1 MAVRL
6 DYVMK
11 ETGSNLVRNLTLTLA
26 SLLTVAIA
34 LAFVAVSFLIGTGIN
49 QSFLGLRSDVQMFVY
64 MNPTANE
71 EQIDSVNSSLRE
83 NPQVAEVSFLDR
95 DATFAEFER
104 LFEEQPDFV
113 SAIKPEELPQSFR
126 VKPTSTDADIV
137 SAVGNEFE
145 DMPGVLRVEYAEEY
159 ARQVQSSLTT
169 LNSWVRIFGIALIF
183 VSVLLIFN
191 TIRTAVFAR
200 RREIEVMRLVGASNW
215 FIRLPFMA
223 EGMVQ
228 GILGVLAAAGL
239 TWGFDALWKANF
251 VNQVSFE
258 LLNQIRWTSG
268 DLWVALGMVLLVGAV
283 TGRRGLGHRRRSLP
297 EGLSLRLPSSGLRRR
312 DFS

>member
-6 DYVMK
+6 DYVLK

-64 MNPTANE
+64 MNPSAT
-71 EQIDSVNSSLRE
+71 QDQVDSVRNELQQ
-83 NPQVAEVSFLDR
+83 NPQVGEVDFLNQE
-95 DATFAEFER
+95 ATYAEFQR
-104 LFEEQPDFV
+104 LFEDQPDFV

-126 VKPTSTDADIV
+126 VKPTSTDADVV
-137 SAVGNEFE
+137 SAVGAEFE
-145 DMPGVLRVEYAEEY
+145 TMTGVLRVVYAEEY
-159 ARQVQSSLTT
+159 ARQVQRSLTT

-215 FIRLPFMA
+215 FIRLPFMT

-228 GILGVLAAAGL
+228 GMLGAFAAAGL
-239 TWGFDALWKANF
+239 TWGFDALWKRNF

-258 LLNQIRWTSG
+258 LLNQIKWTSG
-268 DLWVALGMVLLVGAV
+268 DLWTAVLMILAVGAI
-283 TGRRGLGHRRRSLP
+283 TGAIG
-297 EGLSLRLPSSGLRRR
+297 SGIAVGRYLKV
-312 DFS
+312 

>member
-6 DYVMK
+6 DYVLK

-64 MNPTANE
+64 MNPTATE
-71 EQIDSVNSSLRE
+71 EQIDSVRSSLE
-83 NPQVAEVSFLDR
+83 DNPQVESITFLDR
-95 DATFAEFER
+95 EATFEEFQR
-104 LFEEQPDFV
+104 LFEDQPDFV
-113 SAIKPEELPQSFR
+113 DAIRPEELPQSFR
-126 VKPTSTDADIV
+126 VKPTSTDADV
-137 SAVGNEFE
+137 VAAVGSEFE
-145 DMPGVLRVEYAEEY
+145 SMTGVLRVEYAEEY
-159 ARQVQSSLTT
+159 ARQVQRSLTT

-223 EGMVQ
+223 EGLVQ
-228 GILGVLAAAGL
+228 GILGAAAAAGL
-239 TWGFDALWKANF
+239 TWGFDALWKRNF

-258 LLNQIRWTSG
+258 LLNQIKWTSG
-268 DLWVALGMVLLVGAV
+268 DLWAAVGMILLVGAI
-283 TGRRGLGHRRRSLP
+283 TGAIG
-297 EGLSLRLPSSGLRRR
+297 SGIAVGRYLKV
-312 DFS
+312 

>member
-6 DYVMK
+6 DYVLK

-64 MNPTANE
+64 MNPSAT
-71 EQIDSVNSSLRE
+71 QDQVDSVRNELE
-83 NPQVAEVSFLDR
+83 GNPQVGEVDFLNKE
-95 DATFAEFER
+95 ATYAEFQR
-104 LFEEQPDFV
+104 LFEDQPDFV
-113 SAIKPEELPQSFR
+113 QAIKPEELPQSFR
-126 VKPTSTDADIV
+126 VKPTSTDADVV
-137 SAVGNEFE
+137 SAVGAEFE
-145 DMPGVLRVEYAEEY
+145 TMTGVLRVVYAEEY
-159 ARQVQSSLTT
+159 ARQVQRSLTT

-215 FIRLPFMA
+215 FIRLPFMT

-228 GILGVLAAAGL
+228 GVLGAFAAAGL
-239 TWGFDALWKANF
+239 TWGFDALWKRNF

-258 LLNQIRWTSG
+258 LLNQIKWTSG
-268 DLWVALGMVLLVGAV
+268 DLWTAVLMILAVGAI
-283 TGRRGLGHRRRSLP
+283 TGAIG
-297 EGLSLRLPSSGLRRR
+297 SGIAVGRYLKV
-312 DFS
+312 

>member
-1 MAVRL
+1 VAVRL
-6 DYVMK
+6 DYVLK

-64 MNPTANE
+64 MNPSATD
-71 EQIDSVNSSLRE
+71 EQVTSVRSQLEE
-83 NPQVAEVSFLDR
+83 NPQVEQVDFLDR
-95 DATFAEFER
+95 EATFAEFQR
-104 LFEEQPDFV
+104 LFEDQPDFV
-113 SAIKPEELPQSFR
+113 SAIRPEELPQSFR
-126 VKPTSTDADIV
+126 VKPSSTDADVV

-145 DMPGVLRVEYAEEY
+145 TMTGVLRVVYAEEY
-159 ARQVQSSLTT
+159 ARQVQRSLTT

-215 FIRLPFMA
+215 FIRLPFMT

-228 GILGVLAAAGL
+228 GILGAFAAAGL
-239 TWGFDALWKANF
+239 TWGFDALWRQNF

-268 DLWVALGMVLLVGAV
+268 DLWTALIMIVAVGAI
-283 TGRRGLGHRRRSLP
+283 TGAIG
-297 EGLSLRLPSSGLRRR
+297 SGIAVGRYLKV
-312 DFS
+312 

>member
-6 DYVMK
+6 DYVLK

-64 MNPTANE
+64 MNPSATD
-71 EQIDSVNSSLRE
+71 EQIESVRNGLND
-83 NPQVAEVSFLDR
+83 NPQVESVDFLDEE
-95 DATFAEFER
+95 ATFAEFQR
-104 LFEEQPDFV
+104 LFADQPDFV
-113 SAIKPEELPQSFR
+113 SAIRPEELPQSFR
-126 VKPTSTDADIV
+126 VKPSSTDADVV
-137 SAVGNEFE
+137 SAVGAEFE
-145 DMPGVLRVEYAEEY
+145 DMAGVLRVEYAEEY
-159 ARQVQSSLTT
+159 ARQVQRSLTT

-228 GILGVLAAAGL
+228 GILGAFAAAGL

-258 LLNQIRWTSG
+258 LLNQIKWTSG
-268 DLWVALGMVLLVGAV
+268 DLWTAVFMILAVGAI
-283 TGRRGLGHRRRSLP
+283 TGAIG
-297 EGLSLRLPSSGLRRR
+297 SGIAVGRYLKV
-312 DFS
+312 

>member
-6 DYVMK
+6 DYVLK

-26 SLLTVAIA
+26 SLLTVAIT
-34 LAFVAVSFLIGTGIN
+34 LAFVAVSYLIGTGIN

-64 MNPTANE
+64 MNPSATE
-71 EQIDSVNSSLRE
+71 EQVESVRNELE
-83 NPQVAEVSFLDR
+83 GNPQVGEVDFLNKE
-95 DATFAEFER
+95 ATYAEFQR
-104 LFEEQPDFV
+104 LFEDQPDFV
-113 SAIKPEELPQSFR
+113 QAIKPEELPQSFR
-126 VKPTSTDADIV
+126 VKPTSTDADVV
-137 SAVGNEFE
+137 SAVGAEFE
-145 DMPGVLRVEYAEEY
+145 TMTGVLRVVYAEEY
-159 ARQVQSSLTT
+159 ARQVQRSLTT

-215 FIRLPFMA
+215 FIRLPFMT

-228 GILGVLAAAGL
+228 GMLGAFAAAGL
-239 TWGFDALWKANF
+239 TWGFDALWKRNF

-258 LLNQIRWTSG
+258 LLNQIKWTSG
-268 DLWVALGMVLLVGAV
+268 DLWTAVLMILAVGAI
-283 TGRRGLGHRRRSLP
+283 TGAIG
-297 EGLSLRLPSSGLRRR
+297 SGIAVGRYLKV
-312 DFS
+312 

>member
-6 DYVMK
+6 DYVLK
-11 ETGSNLVRNLTLTLA
+11 ETGSNLVRNLTLTIA

-49 QSFLGLRSDVQMFVY
+49 QSFLGLRKDVQMFVY
-64 MNPTANE
+64 MNPTATT
-71 EQIDSVNSSLRE
+71 EQIDSVSRNLDE
-83 NPQVAEVSFLDR
+83 NPQVDSVDFLDQE
-95 DATFAEFER
+95 ATYAEFQR
-104 LFEEQPDFV
+104 LFADQPDFV
-113 SAIKPEELPQSFR
+113 DAIKAEDLPQSFR
-126 VKPTSTDADIV
+126 VKPTSTDADV
-137 SAVGNEFE
+137 VTAVGKEFE
-145 DMPGVLRVEYAEEY
+145 DMAGVLRVEYAEEY
-159 ARQVQSSLTT
+159 ARQVQNSLTT

-215 FIRLPFMA
+215 FIRLPFMV

-228 GILGVLAAAGL
+228 GIAGAIAAAGL
-239 TWGFDALWKANF
+239 TWGFDALWKREF

-258 LLNQIRWTSG
+258 LLNQIKWTGG
-268 DLWVALGMVLLVGAV
+268 DLWQSIVLVLVVGAL
-283 TGRRGLGHRRRSLP
+283 TGAIG
-297 EGLSLRLPSSGLRRR
+297 SGIAVGRYLKV
-312 DFS
+312 

>member
-6 DYVMK
+6 DYVLK

-34 LAFVAVSFLIGTGIN
+34 LAFVAVSYLIGTGIN

-64 MNPTANE
+64 MNPSATQ
-71 EQIDSVNSSLRE
+71 EQIDSVSSSLQD
-83 NPQVAEVSFLDR
+83 NPQVESVSFLDQ
-95 DATFAEFER
+95 DATYAEFQR
-104 LFEEQPDFV
+104 LFADQPDFV
-113 SAIKPEELPQSFR
+113 ESINPEELPQSFR
-126 VKPTSTDADIV
+126 VKPTSTDADVV
-137 SAVGNEFE
+137 SAVGTEFE
-145 DMPGVLRVEYAEEY
+145 NMTGVYRVEYAEEY
-159 ARQVQSSLTT
+159 ARQVQKSLTT
-169 LNSWVRIFGIALIF
+169 LNSWVRMFGVALIF

-215 FIRLPFMA
+215 FIRLPFMT

-228 GILGVLAAAGL
+228 GVLGAAAAAGL
-239 TWGFDALWKANF
+239 TWGFDALWKRNF

-258 LLNQIRWTSG
+258 LLNQIKWTGG
-268 DLWVALGMVLLVGAV
+268 DLWKAVIIVLLVGAI
-283 TGRRGLGHRRRSLP
+283 TGAIGSGIAVGRY
-297 EGLSLRLPSSGLRRR
+297 LRV
-312 DFS
+312 

>member
-71 EQIDSVNSSLRE
+71 EQIDSVNSSLRD

-228 GILGVLAAAGL
+228 GILGALAAAGL

-283 TGRRGLGHRRRSLP
+283 TGAVG
-297 EGLSLRLPSSGLRRR
+297 SGIAVGRYLKV
-312 DFS
+312 

>member
-6 DYVMK
+6 DYVLK

-64 MNPTANE
+64 MNPGATE
-71 EQIDSVNSSLRE
+71 EQIDSVQSSLDD
-83 NPQVAEVSFLDR
+83 NPQVDEVEFLDA
-95 DATFAEFER
+95 DATYAEFER
-104 LFEEQPDFV
+104 LFADQPDFV
-113 SAIKPEELPQSFR
+113 SAIEADELPQSFR
-126 VKPTSTDADIV
+126 IKPSSTDADVV
-137 SAVGNEFE
+137 SAVGAEFE
-145 DMPGVLRVEYAEEY
+145 DMAGVLRVEYAEEY
-159 ARQVQSSLTT
+159 ARQVQRSLTT

-215 FIRLPFMA
+215 FIRLPFMT

-228 GILGVLAAAGL
+228 GVMGAIAAAGL
-239 TWGFDALWKANF
+239 TWGFDALWTANF
-251 VNQVSFE
+251 VDQVSFE
-258 LLNQIRWTSG
+258 LLNQIKWTSG
-268 DLWVALGMVLLVGAV
+268 DLWTSIGMILLVGAI
-283 TGRRGLGHRRRSLP
+283 TGAIG
-297 EGLSLRLPSSGLRRR
+297 SGIAVGRYLKV
-312 DFS
+312 

>member
-6 DYVMK
+6 DYVLK

-26 SLLTVAIA
+26 SLVTVAIA

-49 QSFLGLRSDVQMFVY
+49 QSFIGLRGDVQMFVY
-64 MNPTANE
+64 MNPSATA
-71 EQIDSVNSSLRE
+71 EQIDSVNKELDT
-83 NPQVAEVSFLDR
+83 NPQVDSVTFLDK
-95 DATFAEFER
+95 DATYAEFKR
-104 LFEEQPDFV
+104 LFKDQPDFV
-113 SAIKPEELPQSFR
+113 ESINPDELPQSFR
-126 VKPTSTDADIV
+126 VKPTSTDPDVV
-137 SAVGNEFE
+137 SAVGTEFE
-145 DMPGVLRVEYAEEY
+145 SMTGVYRVEYAADY
-159 ARQVQSSLTT
+159 ARDVKQSLDT
-169 LNSWVRIFGIALIF
+169 LNNWVRYFGVALIL

-228 GILGVLAAAGL
+228 GVLGAAAAAGL
-239 TWGFDALWKANF
+239 TWGFDALWKRNF

-258 LLNQIRWTSG
+258 LLNQIKWTGG
-268 DLWVALGMVLLVGAV
+268 DLWKAVIGVIFLGALTGAIGSGIAVG
-283 TGRRGLGHRRRSLP
+283 RY
-297 EGLSLRLPSSGLRRR
+297 LRV
-312 DFS
+312 